1 MPQYRFRR
9 YITVRVLYVPNE
21 RGAARQHGMR
31 RAFGNLVDA
40 GLLEAWMPF
49 SALWRVGDGETR
61 EAVQHQLLDVT
72 QEFQPDLILLQ
83 HLGGTGFDERT
94 FAQLR
99 RTAPNAQ
106 LVYHEADPYTRFLHP
121 LPREARAAAAA
132 CDVSFAVGSGTFL
145 HNLRRAGAPAVR
157 WVPSVYVP
165 DNLREP
171 DPQAATEFDV
181 VMIANRNQA
190 RLRGLPNRRERAR
203 YVALLTRRYG
213 SRFAIFGRGW
223 SGPSAQGSVPYSQ
236 QQSILDAAVVST
248 NWDHFRSEPQ
258 YFSDRLPTALASA
271 SLHVTSNHEGYEHV
285 FPAGTGRFLG
295 LASTFKDAVKLI
307 DAQLDTPPEEREKR
321 RREGR
326 AFAAANFR
334 QDDNL
339 VSLLNWRDTVIDP
352 ERARDSWDTNV
363 TIDLSV

>member
-1 MPQYRFRR
+1 M
-9 YITVRVLYVPNE
+9 RVLYVPNE
-21 RGAARQHGMR
+21 RGTARQHGMR
-31 RAFGNLVDA
+31 RAFKNLVDA
-40 GLLEAWMPF
+40 GLLEAWLPF
-49 SALWRVGDGETR
+49 SALWRVGQGDAPAT
-61 EAVQHQLLDVT
+61 VQNQLFDLARDF
-72 QEFQPDLILLQ
+72 EPDLILLQ
-83 HLGGTGFDERT
+83 HLGGTGFDDLT

-99 RTAPNAQ
+99 RIAPHAQ
-106 LVYHEADPYTRFLHP
+106 FLHHEADPYTRFVHP

-145 HNLRRAGAPAVR
+145 DNLRRAGAPAVR
-157 WVPSVYVP
+157 WIPSVYVP

-171 DPQAATEFDV
+171 DPQDAPEFDV
-181 VMIANRNQA
+181 VMIANRNQP

-203 YVALLTRRYG
+203 YVALLSRRYG

-236 QQSILDAAVVST
+236 QQSILDSAVVST

-258 YFSDRLPTALASA
+258 YFSDRLPTALASG
-271 SLHVTSNHEGYEHV
+271 SLHVTSNHRGYEHV
-285 FPAGTGRFLG
+285 FPSGTGRFLG
-295 LASTFKDAVKLI
+295 LAATFSDAVRLI
-307 DAQLDTPPEEREKR
+307 DAQLDTPAAERERR
-321 RREGR
+321 RREGQ

-339 VSLLNWRDTVIDP
+339 VSMINWRDTVIDP
-352 ERARDSWDTNV
+352 ERARDSWDTTV